1 MIIVSLNIPANIT
14 YTIKKRRK
22 KNSAYLD
29 EYKPNFSYHINMH
42 LYSKKDE
49 IDIFF
54 FNMKEI
60 YLLAHF
66 TIYDNACV
74 KCKEGHRML
83 HIYTKQK

>member
-54 FNMKEI
+54 LI
-60 YLLAHF
+60 
-66 TIYDNACV
+66 
-74 KCKEGHRML
+74 
-83 HIYTKQK
+83 